1 MKNGVTAYEL
11 MKLKRF
17 NSKVR
22 LVTPTIALDLK
33 PITHITIQ
41 EAPDLYE
48 WVTGGEFVL
57 TTWFAFSLEPQL
69 EAKAVDKLFEKI
81 SAIGIKTHRFIDKIP
96 DEVIDLAKK
105 HNVPVFEIKK
115 EVKFRELVTVIS
127 SQIQN
132 YQTNLLLEVNDY
144 YQELMNYSFDKN
156 AKNLI
161 INKLSDELRKNCLCM
176 DYEYEIIAKK
186 LIAKVAQKRLL
197 KLKEQIKEYLK
208 TNVDILKEFVIDDFH
223 VFCCYAR
230 EKMIGFLII
239 ESPQNLEEKDIIIIR
254 QTSMFMAMHLWNVYY
269 TRLEQSSRIWSN
281 IISGKV
287 SERWEIEDK
296 LALLG
301 IHLNQDFII
310 SIFSK
315 SNKYQNWFQYLN
327 AHFRKKI
334 LLNSETEVV
343 MFCGMEEFN
352 YPFSI
357 LKNEF
362 KEVFPNNLVVTSDVF
377 SNVQNIRM
385 HYSTT
390 LHIFQLLKSLN
401 MKGLYRVDDWLS
413 SALLL
418 SAKDSDE
425 YRMVEQLILKPILEY
440 DKKYNTCL
448 FATLETAIS
457 TNSLEMTAKKLFV
470 HINTIRYL

>member
-230 EKMIGFLII
+230 
-239 ESPQNLEEKDIIIIR
+239 
-254 QTSMFMAMHLWNVYY
+254 
-269 TRLEQSSRIWSN
+269 
-281 IISGKV
+281 
-287 SERWEIEDK
+287 
-296 LALLG
+296 
-301 IHLNQDFII
+301 
-310 SIFSK
+310 
-315 SNKYQNWFQYLN
+315 
-327 AHFRKKI
+327 
-334 LLNSETEVV
+334 
-343 MFCGMEEFN
+343 
-352 YPFSI
+352 
-357 LKNEF
+357 
-362 KEVFPNNLVVTSDVF
+362 DV
-377 SNVQNIRM
+377 
-385 HYSTT
+385 
-390 LHIFQLLKSLN
+390 KA
-401 MKGLYRVDDWLS
+401 GL
-413 SALLL
+413 
-418 SAKDSDE
+418 
-425 YRMVEQLILKPILEY
+425 
-440 DKKYNTCL
+440 
-448 FATLETAIS
+448 
-457 TNSLEMTAKKLFV
+457 
-470 HINTIRYL
+470 